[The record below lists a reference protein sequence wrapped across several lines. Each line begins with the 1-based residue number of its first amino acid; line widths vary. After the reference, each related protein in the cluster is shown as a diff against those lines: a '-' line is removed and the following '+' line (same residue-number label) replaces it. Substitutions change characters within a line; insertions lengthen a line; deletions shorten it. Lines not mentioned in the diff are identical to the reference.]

1 MKRGLTYYLEHPEQV
16 TELSEAEINA
26 LVDQYPYAQSL
37 KWLKARYDLDLG
49 LPSMRE
55 SVLAAAAA
63 TDDLVFLRYQLLHD
77 SSKVSQLKSDLQKEE
92 TKTHDEVLSGV
103 DLDEPVL
110 TDVPISVN
118 EEIEAEHTAS
128 VELDQKAEKEHKDSV
143 SQKDEVGPSEELV
156 ASEAISEDE
165 TTITQKDVDEVVSGN
180 VEISEEA
187 NAIEEE
193 PADKLVRPTAEMKA
207 RQVDDLLN
215 EYSNDISGF
224 SKWLLAQEK
233 MENVL
238 SEGSSEAKKKSSKK
252 KKKRKKKSKLEK
264 LIDHSIVEREGVISE
279 TYANLL
285 ATQGYTQKAIELY
298 QRLMLKF
305 PEKSGYFAA
314 KIEELQK

>member
-1 MKRGLTYYLEHPEQV
+1 MVVKRSLTYYLEHPEQV
-16 TELSEAEINA
+16 TELSEAEINN
-26 LVDQYPYAQSL
+26 LVRQYPYAQSI

-49 LPSMRE
+49 LPTMRE

-77 SSKVSQLKSDLQKEE
+77 SSKVQKLKANLQKPQPQVNDEVPLDIERTPVTTAIEDEADTTLEEPLMDKEEE
-92 TKTHDEVLSGV
+92 T
-103 DLDEPVL
+103 
-110 TDVPISVN
+110 
-118 EEIEAEHTAS
+118 
-128 VELDQKAEKEHKDSV
+128 
-143 SQKDEVGPSEELV
+143 SEELKV
-156 ASEAISEDE
+156 LEDPSEKPEQQE
-165 TTITQKDVDEVVSGN
+165 KL
-180 VEISEEA
+180 EINPVPNIPQA
-187 NAIEEE
+187 QDDTRKTG
-193 PADKLVRPTAEMKA
+193 ADKEGTAKGALPAKGKTDDSLVLPTAEMKA

-215 EYSNDISGF
+215 EYSSEISGF
-224 SKWLLAQEK
+224 SKWLLAQE
-233 MENVL
+233 NL
-238 SEGSSEAKKKSSKK
+238 EGVVPEEVPEPSKKSVKK

-279 TYANLL
+279 TYADLL